1 MTEMHRHSSGG
12 NLALLQMIMRPQHFD
27 LRQWHVSL
35 QKLPALLAGTSM
47 SSTKSSASIAH
58 RLFVAPPI

>member
-12 NLALLQMIMRPQHFD
+12 NLALLQMIMRPQPFD

-35 QKLPALLAGTSM
+35 QKLPALLAGTSVG
-47 SSTKSSASIAH
+47 STKSGASVAH
-58 RLFVAPPI
+58 SLLLANPM